1 MAEVQ
6 NNITVRL
13 LVLKE
18 FVNKLAIQGNG
29 NMTVDLIIFLNLWC
43 LTDKA
48 MFFSLVAGR
57 DIN

>member
-48 MFFSLVAGR
+48 VFSSLVAGR